1 MSHDRR
7 RSETMKTPLRSIV
20 IAALFGA
27 VLTLLYQVAAV
38 PAASPIRSTFAPGSY
53 VPGEVLVK
61 FKPTHSASSRAS
73 AVAILGHA
81 VVADLK
87 LPGWVQVKIDA
98 DQTMDQA
105 LAAYQGNPEVEF
117 VQPNY
122 VYRAAALPTD
132 AQFGQLWAFRNS
144 GQTITTGTYSPNFGT
159 PGADINTEKAW
170 DHLTDCSSVVVAVI
184 DSGVNYNQQ
193 DLAGNMWDGGQIY
206 PNHGTDFVSNDND
219 PMDLHGHGTHVAGI
233 VGAAGNNATGTTGVC
248 WRASIMAVR
257 VLDAAG
263 SGTTATIVQGIN
275 FAVTNGAKVIN
286 LSVEAGFFDPVLS
299 QAIATAQNGDVVV
312 VAAAGNSGFDTDAI
326 GGANAT
332 YPCNLT
338 QPNLV
343 CVAALDQNY
352 ALATFS
358 NTGATSVDV
367 GAPGTN
373 ILSTAA
379 GTEATITDT
388 FHNNNNGV
396 LNWTTS
402 GGGWAYRKLT
412 LSTPAGP
419 VTVDALVN
427 PGTFPTGPYADSANN
442 RVYKTFDL
450 SGKNVATLS
459 FFASVDVL
467 PGDSLNV
474 NYRSGGGDPF
484 AGGGVQLIGGSGNT
498 GLSFVPFSFDLS
510 PCINA
515 SCSVGFQL
523 LSDASVT
530 DLGAGIVFFSI
541 KTLQLNNTSYMIANG
556 TSMATPM
563 VTGLAAMLRAYNPQ
577 FTYADTVSAIKNAGR
592 SVPALA
598 GKTTTGRA
606 VDAMSSLAYINTP
619 AGLTATVQ

>member
-1 MSHDRR
+1 
-7 RSETMKTPLRSIV
+7 
-20 IAALFGA
+20 
-27 VLTLLYQVAAV
+27 
-38 PAASPIRSTFAPGSY
+38 
-53 VPGEVLVK
+53 
-61 FKPTHSASSRAS
+61 
-73 AVAILGHA
+73 
-81 VVADLK
+81 
-87 LPGWVQVKIDA
+87 
-98 DQTMDQA
+98 
-105 LAAYQGNPEVEF
+105 
-117 VQPNY
+117 
-122 VYRAAALPTD
+122 
-132 AQFGQLWAFRNS
+132 
-144 GQTITTGTYSPNFGT
+144 
-159 PGADINTEKAW
+159 
-170 DHLTDCSSVVVAVI
+170 
-184 DSGVNYNQQ
+184 
-193 DLAGNMWDGGQIY
+193 
-206 PNHGTDFVSNDND
+206 
-219 PMDLHGHGTHVAGI
+219 
-233 VGAAGNNATGTTGVC
+233 
-248 WRASIMAVR
+248 MAVR

-312 VAAAGNSGFDTDAI
+312 VAAAGNSGLDTDAI

-332 YPCNLT
+332 YPCNFT

-373 ILSTAA
+373 ILSTGA
-379 GTEATITDT
+379 GTEATITYT
-388 FHNNNNGV
+388 FNNNNNGV

-419 VTVDALVN
+419 VTADALVN
-427 PGTFPTGPYADSANN
+427 PGTFPTGSYADSANN

-523 LSDASVT
+523 LSNASVT

-563 VTGLAAMLRAYNPQ
+563 VAGLAAMLRAYNPQ

-606 VDAMSSLAYINTP
+606 VDAMSSLAYINPP